1 MGNISSFALS
11 RDFSPPTQKVKA
23 NKIRPY
29 LVANI
34 VELLDIDVDEKDEES
49 AFKDVSLE
57 VSFSKFQIFGK
68 WRLSERFLEK
78 IDYQNFF

>member
-1 MGNISSFALS
+1 MGNFFRFSLS
-11 RDFSPPTQKVKA
+11 RDISPPTQKVKA

-57 VSFSKFQIFGK
+57 VSFSKFYFV
-68 WRLSERFLEK
+68 F
-78 IDYQNFF
+78 

>member
-1 MGNISSFALS
+1 MSKNLSFL
-11 RDFSPPTQKVKA
+11 VKA

-57 VSFSKFQIFGK
+57 VLAGI
-68 WRLSERFLEK
+68 
-78 IDYQNFF
+78 

>member
-1 MGNISSFALS
+1 MNNIMPITRAI
-11 RDFSPPTQKVKA
+11 VKA

-57 VSFSKFQIFGK
+57 VN
-68 WRLSERFLEK
+68 L
-78 IDYQNFF
+78 N

>member
-1 MGNISSFALS
+1 MSKNLSFL
-11 RDFSPPTQKVKA
+11 VKA

-57 VSFSKFQIFGK
+57 VFTTNYKVKYFTDFTYM
-68 WRLSERFLEK
+68 RF
-78 IDYQNFF
+78 

>member
-1 MGNISSFALS
+1 M
-11 RDFSPPTQKVKA
+11 KA

-57 VSFSKFQIFGK
+57 VSFSKFLF
-68 WRLSERFLEK
+68 FLK
-78 IDYQNFF
+78 NGDF

>member
-1 MGNISSFALS
+1 MNSIMPITRAI
-11 RDFSPPTQKVKA
+11 VKA

-57 VSFSKFQIFGK
+57 VNLNQ
-68 WRLSERFLEK
+68 LELR
-78 IDYQNFF
+78 